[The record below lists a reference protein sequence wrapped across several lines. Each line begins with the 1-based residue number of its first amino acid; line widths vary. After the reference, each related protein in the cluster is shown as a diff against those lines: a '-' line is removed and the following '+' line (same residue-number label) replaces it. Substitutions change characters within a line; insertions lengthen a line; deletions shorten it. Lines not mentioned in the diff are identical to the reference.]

1 MTEAPPDLI
10 AGYLADLCT
19 GLRVPDAEA
28 ELILAEAEDHLR
40 ETAAAGRETGM
51 TELEAQ
57 QRAISSFGPARA
69 VARAHRRRP
78 LTVGGAAMAAWKLT
92 GLLATIVGAGGVAGM
107 EMFEFKLRSA
117 PPPPSPPGANP
128 LVIVYAAI
136 AAGGVVLLAA
146 RWLARRGTSDKDLLS
161 PGVTA
166 GCLLL
171 ASPVLLIY
179 GTWLRSASPPMGPP
193 PAAPPELLC
202 PYSCNWSGS
211 PVPDS
216 AFGPAPTV
224 LAVYAAMAAG
234 ILILLAVR
242 WLARRGIPRPLL
254 LAARRLPPPG
264 ALGRRPLSPQAS
276 AMCFLLASAPLLVL
290 IVIRAHVV
298 KGEAVPLAP
307 MINVS
312 WLTPVSQGTVSAA
325 PLVSGAIVAGCLAA
339 AAGFGVQAA
348 LRRARRKPGQGR
360 LLKYVLRQAG
370 RGQVGHAYV

>member
-10 AGYLADLCT
+10 AGYLTDLCA
-19 GLRVPDAEA
+19 GLRVPEAEA

-78 LTVGGAAMAAWKLT
+78 LTAGGAAMAAWKLT

-117 PPPPSPPGANP
+117 PPPAPDAMDP
-128 LVIVYAAI
+128 LVVVYAAI

-146 RWLARRGTSDKDLLS
+146 RWLARRGACDQDLLS
-161 PGVTA
+161 PGATA

-179 GTWLRSASPPMGPP
+179 GAWLRSASPPMGPP

-202 PYSCNWSGS
+202 PYSCNWSGG
-211 PVPDS
+211 PGPDS
-216 AFGPAPTV
+216 AFGPAPAV
-224 LAVYAAMAAG
+224 LVVYAAMAAG

-242 WLARRGIPRPLL
+242 WLARRGIPR
-254 LAARRLPPPG
+254 RLPLPG
-264 ALGRRPLSPQAS
+264 ALGRRPLSPEAT

-325 PLVSGAIVAGCLAA
+325 PLVSGAIVAGCLAV

-348 LRRARRKPGQGR
+348 LRRARRRPGQRR
-360 LLKYVLRQAG
+360 LLRHVLGLAG
-370 RGQVGHAYV
+370 RGHVGHAYV